1 MIQLLFAIFIVSSST
16 MTTFAQTTSAPVTK
30 DSATVDQK
38 FYFPSRN
45 YTDSFALIKAMPK
58 LAEQVLSVYHD
69 ENRRTFFENSIYY
82 YLLSENYNKA
92 VELVDSVQ
100 KIDDD
105 KSYDIDVKSYALAKR
120 AEKKQQGSFEKVFK
134 KEFAEAFGP
143 LSFRKKVN
151 AALVDSSYLDYYHK
165 DYTSL
170 KEKLQKNNKDS
181 LDLEDARSLCDKFA
195 YLTLYSKIFPLVT
208 SLIDDQYKQTFPAI
222 KSVKW
227 AGVVPVQGIDEMPD
241 PNMQYKLLFE
251 LTGFAYKGQDSTA
264 KKEFNAG
271 LGSVARELNLH
282 EANGIPGKNIDAVVV
297 VHAGAL
303 YSLLTNEKYKKK
315 YGLDNPN
322 IPLIKE
328 LQDYGVKIIVCGQAM
343 TFLRLEKED
352 LVSGIKQALNAQ
364 TVISSYQLKNYV
376 YFDMSLTE

>member
-1 MIQLLFAIFIVSSST
+1 MRKFLVLFFIVSVGA
-16 MTTFAQTTSAPVTK
+16 MTTLAQTGSASISK
-30 DSATVDQK
+30 DLATETHK
-38 FYFPSRN
+38 FYFPSGS
-45 YTDSFALIKAMPK
+45 YIDSIAMIKAMPK
-58 LAEQVLSVYHD
+58 LAEQVVSVYHD
-69 ENRRTFFENSIYY
+69 ENKRTFFENSIYY
-82 YLLSENYNKA
+82 YLLAENYNKA
-92 VELVDSVQ
+92 VEMIDSVQ
-100 KIDDD
+100 KIDND
-105 KSYDIDVKSYALAKR
+105 KSYGIDMKSYARAKI
-120 AEKKQQGSFEKVFK
+120 ANKKQPGSFDNVFK
-134 KEFAEAFGP
+134 KEYFEAFNQ
-143 LSFRKKVN
+143 LSFRKKLN
-151 AALVDSSYLDYYHK
+151 AALGDSSCLDYYHK

-181 LDLEDARSLCDKFA
+181 LNLEEAQSLCDKFA
-195 YLTLYSKIFPLVT
+195 CYTLYNKIYPLMT
-208 SLIDDQYKQTFPAI
+208 SLIDQYKQTFPAI

-227 AGVVPVQGIDEMPD
+227 AGVVPVHGIDEIPD
-241 PNMQYKLLFE
+241 PTMQYKLLFE
-251 LTGFAYKGQDSTA
+251 LTGFAYKGQDLTA
-264 KKEFNAG
+264 KKEFNEG

-282 EANGIPGKNIDAVVV
+282 EANNIPRKNIDAVVV

-343 TFLRLEKED
+343 TFLGLEKGD
-352 LVSGIKQALNAQ
+352 LVPGIKQALNAQ